1 MLFVQFAYAGM
12 FLICKEAFNAGMNP
26 YVFVAY
32 RQAFATASLAP
43 FAFFLDRY
51 KTYIYIYKF
60 YISIALF
67 KLVFSL
73 D

>member
-51 KTYIYIYKF
+51 KTYIYL
-60 YISIALF
+60 ALF